1 MPKDVSITSIC
12 IFNRIFKNLGNIPNF
27 LKWGQTE
34 IVKTKSF
41 LKKFLIQFF
50 FFSINWQ
57 IFYETINQVSHLY
70 ANKIFWP
77 INFKNYKILDA
88 HALKVGSNGNPLSK
102 KKDGRHYDIIDQI
115 QRSFCFNFVKELIN
129 W

>member
-12 IFNRIFKNLGNIPNF
+12 ILIEFSKILAIFQIFSSG
-27 LKWGQTE
+27 
-34 IVKTKSF
+34 VKRKVKRESF
-41 LKKFLIQFF
+41 LKKILIHFF